1 MKKTLQ
7 VLFCVAVLLFTFNE
21 ADAQK
26 KKKEKKRKKDAKEA
40 VQNLPVSGG
49 DTETLLLR
57 KWQFDGEFLKDIFK
71 KEADKIR
78 ATNPEG
84 AKELDQQADMMTIFA
99 SMMTMEYKAG
109 GVMEMG
115 VMNEMQSGTWKL
127 EDNNKTL
134 VQTNSDGT
142 VNRFTIKLLTADKLQ
157 LENTEAAKKGEAM
170 SVIQLIP
177 TK

>member
-26 KKKEKKRKKDAKEA
+26 KKKEKKGKKTDATA
-40 VQNLPVSGG
+40 LSTSGG
-49 DTETLLLR
+49 DTEQLLAK
-57 KWQFDGEFLKDIFK
+57 KWQFDGEFLKTTFK

-84 AKELDQQADMMTIFA
+84 ASELDQQADMMPMFA
-99 SMMTMEYKAG
+99 SMITMEYKVG
-109 GVMEMG
+109 GTMEMG
-115 VMNEMQSGTWKL
+115 MMGEIQSGTWKL
-127 EDNNKTL
+127 EDGNKTL
-134 VQTNSDGT
+134 VQTSSEGT
-142 VNRFTIKLLTADKLQ
+142 VTRFTIKIITSDKLQ
-157 LENTEAAKKGEAM
+157 LENSEGVKSGDPM

-177 TK
+177 AK